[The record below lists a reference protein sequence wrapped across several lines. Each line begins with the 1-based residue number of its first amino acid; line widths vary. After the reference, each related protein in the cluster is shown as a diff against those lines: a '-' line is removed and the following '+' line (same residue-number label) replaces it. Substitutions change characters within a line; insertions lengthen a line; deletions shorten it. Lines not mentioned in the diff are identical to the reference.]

1 MFEFDAN
8 ALTAFFQVILID
20 IVLAGDNAVV
30 VGMAAAG
37 LPREQRAKAI
47 LLGVGLAAI
56 MRIGF
61 ALVTTQ
67 LLEIVGLTFAGG
79 LLLAWIAWK
88 LWRET
93 RAGHFGANPNDKAAE
108 PKSFA
113 AAAWQIIVA
122 DLSMSLDNVLAVAG
136 AAREHPMV
144 LVFGLA
150 LSVALMGIAA
160 SFIARLLERFHWLA
174 YAGIALIAYIAV
186 QMMVQGWPEVGAVA
200 AGMM

>member
-1 MFEFDAN
+1 MFEFDTN

-93 RAGHFGANPNDKAAE
+93 RAGHLGANPDDKAAE